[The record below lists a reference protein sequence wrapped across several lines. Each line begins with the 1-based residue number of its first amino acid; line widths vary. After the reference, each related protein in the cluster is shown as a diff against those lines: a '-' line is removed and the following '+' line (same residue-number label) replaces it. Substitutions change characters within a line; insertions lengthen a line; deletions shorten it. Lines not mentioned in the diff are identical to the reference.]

1 MTAFI
6 ENVFSE
12 KTKKLSEQI
21 IINIAIFSFVVHL
34 ILIFLNNF
42 GVFGDQYESSGFFS
56 SPIAAI
62 YTPFSFILLY
72 EVYLLIYYL
81 PKSMTI
87 YIGKQYEIIMLIVI
101 RRLYKDLSQLELSNN
116 WFSIQEDLQ
125 FTYDLLAT
133 IILFILI
140 HLFYKM
146 NKYRVRKLLKLT
158 ETRTEIVR
166 FIKIKKVI
174 ALILIPLFFVMAI
187 YAFGSWA
194 YATLI
199 NPSEITDLANINNL
213 FFDEFFTVLILVDVL
228 LLLFS
233 FTHTDKF
240 NKVIRNSGF
249 VISTILVKLSFGTE
263 GLLNSVLIVTA
274 VSFGVLILWIHM
286 MFEKNKIPTNYW
298 SKKPTPV
305 EFCIN
310 SEINRFEATKLF
322 KDPLKGGL
330 LLQFKLTSSNWISVE
345 FIKNKTSAGSIW

>member
-1 MTAFI
+1 M
-6 ENVFSE
+6 SE
-12 KTKKLSEQI
+12 KI
-21 IINIAIFSFVVHL
+21 IINIAIFSFIVHL
-34 ILIFLNNF
+34 SLIFLNQF
-42 GVFGDQYESSGFFS
+42 GVFGSQYEGSSFFS

-62 YTPFSFILLY
+62 YTPFSFILIY

-101 RRLYKDLSQLELSNN
+101 RRLYKDLSQLELSDN
-116 WFSIQEDLQ
+116 WFSIKEDLQ
-125 FTYDLLAT
+125 FTYDLLGT

-146 NKYRVRKLLKLT
+146 NKYRVRKLLKYT
-158 ETRTEIVR
+158 ETRAEIIR
-166 FIKIKKVI
+166 FIQIKKKI
-174 ALILIPLFFVMAI
+174 ALVLVPLFFLMAL
-187 YAFGSWA
+187 YAFGNWA
-194 YATLI
+194 YITFL
-199 NPSEITDLANINNL
+199 NPSDITDSANINNL

-274 VSFGVLILWIHM
+274 VGFGVLILWIHM
-286 MFEKNKIPTNYW
+286 MFEKNKIPTNY
-298 SKKPTPV
+298 
-305 EFCIN
+305 
-310 SEINRFEATKLF
+310 
-322 KDPLKGGL
+322 
-330 LLQFKLTSSNWISVE
+330 
-345 FIKNKTSAGSIW
+345 

>member
-1 MTAFI
+1 MKTLI
-6 ENVFSE
+6 ETLFSE
-12 KTKKLSEQI
+12 KSKKMSEKI
-21 IINIAIFSFVVHL
+21 IINIAIFSFIVHL
-34 ILIFLNNF
+34 ILIFLNQF
-42 GVFGDQYESSGFFS
+42 GVFGSQYEGSSFFS

-62 YTPFSFILLY
+62 YTPFSFILIY

-101 RRLYKDLSQLELSNN
+101 RRLYKDLSQLELSDN
-116 WFSIQEDLQ
+116 WFSIKEDLQ
-125 FTYDLLAT
+125 FTYDLLGT

-146 NKYRVRKLLKLT
+146 NKYRVRKLLKYT
-158 ETRTEIVR
+158 ETRAEIIR
-166 FIKIKKVI
+166 FIQIKKKI
-174 ALILIPLFFVMAI
+174 ALVLVPLFFLMAL
-187 YAFGSWA
+187 YAFGNWA
-194 YATLI
+194 YITFL
-199 NPSEITDLANINNL
+199 NPSDITDSANINNL

-274 VSFGVLILWIHM
+274 VGFGVLILWIHM
-286 MFEKNKIPTNYW
+286 MFEKNKIPTNY
-298 SKKPTPV
+298 
-305 EFCIN
+305 
-310 SEINRFEATKLF
+310 
-322 KDPLKGGL
+322 
-330 LLQFKLTSSNWISVE
+330 
-345 FIKNKTSAGSIW
+345 

>member
-12 KTKKLSEQI
+12 KTKKLSERI

-34 ILIFLNNF
+34 ILIFLHNF

-101 RRLYKDLSQLELSNN
+101 RRLYKDLSQLELSDN

-146 NKYRVRKLLKLT
+146 NKNRVRKLLKLT
-158 ETRTEIVR
+158 ETRPEIIR
-166 FIKIKKVI
+166 FIQIKKVI
-174 ALILIPLFFVMAI
+174 ALILIPLFICNGNVCFWKLGLC
-187 YAFGSWA
+187 YANQS
-194 YATLI
+194 
-199 NPSEITDLANINNL
+199 
-213 FFDEFFTVLILVDVL
+213 
-228 LLLFS
+228 
-233 FTHTDKF
+233 
-240 NKVIRNSGF
+240 IRNYR
-249 VISTILVKLSFGTE
+249 FG
-263 GLLNSVLIVTA
+263 
-274 VSFGVLILWIHM
+274 
-286 MFEKNKIPTNYW
+286 KY
-298 SKKPTPV
+298 
-305 EFCIN
+305 
-310 SEINRFEATKLF
+310 
-322 KDPLKGGL
+322 
-330 LLQFKLTSSNWISVE
+330 Q
-345 FIKNKTSAGSIW
+345 

>member
-1 MTAFI
+1 MKTLI
-6 ENVFSE
+6 ETLFSE
-12 KTKKLSEQI
+12 KSKKMSERI
-21 IINIAIFSFVVHL
+21 IINIAIFSFIVHL
-34 ILIFLNNF
+34 ILIFLNQF
-42 GVFGDQYESSGFFS
+42 GVFGTQYDGSSFFS

-101 RRLYKDLSQLELSNN
+101 RRLYKDLSQLELSDN
-116 WFSIQEDLQ
+116 WFSIKEDLQ
-125 FTYDLLAT
+125 FTYDLLGRF
-133 IILFILI
+133 ILFILI

-146 NKYRVRKLLKLT
+146 NKYRVRKLLKYT
-158 ETRTEIVR
+158 ETRPEIIR
-166 FIKIKKVI
+166 FIQIKKKI
-174 ALILIPLFFVMAI
+174 ALVLVPLFFLMAL
-187 YAFGSWA
+187 YAFGNWA
-194 YATLI
+194 YITFL
-199 NPSEITDLANINNL
+199 NPSDITDLANINNL

-274 VSFGVLILWIHM
+274 VGFGVLILWIHM
-286 MFEKNKIPTNYW
+286 MFEKNKIPTNY
-298 SKKPTPV
+298 
-305 EFCIN
+305 
-310 SEINRFEATKLF
+310 
-322 KDPLKGGL
+322 
-330 LLQFKLTSSNWISVE
+330 
-345 FIKNKTSAGSIW
+345 

>member
-1 MTAFI
+1 MKKLI
-6 ENVFSE
+6 ESLFSE
-12 KTKKLSEQI
+12 QSKKMSERI
-21 IINIAIFSFVVHL
+21 IINIAIFSFVIHL
-34 ILIFLNNF
+34 TLIFINQLGF
-42 GVFGDQYESSGFFS
+42 LGDQFEDSSFFS

-101 RRLYKDLSQLELSNN
+101 RRLYKDLSQLELSDN
-116 WFSIQEDLQ
+116 WFSIKEDLQ
-125 FTYDLLAT
+125 FTYDLLGT
-133 IILFILI
+133 IILFVLI

-146 NKYRVRKLLKLT
+146 NKYRVRKLLKYT
-158 ETRTEIVR
+158 ETRPEILR
-166 FIKIKKVI
+166 FIQIKKRI
-174 ALILIPLFFVMAI
+174 ALLLVPLFLVMAL
-187 YAFGSWA
+187 YAFGNWA
-194 YATLI
+194 FITFL

-263 GLLNSVLIVTA
+263 GLLNSALIVTA
-274 VSFGVLILWIHM
+274 VGFGVLILWIHM
-286 MFEKNKIPTNYW
+286 MFEKNKIPTNY
-298 SKKPTPV
+298 
-305 EFCIN
+305 
-310 SEINRFEATKLF
+310 
-322 KDPLKGGL
+322 
-330 LLQFKLTSSNWISVE
+330 
-345 FIKNKTSAGSIW
+345 

>member
-12 KTKKLSEQI
+12 KTKKLSERI
-21 IINIAIFSFVVHL
+21 IINIAIFSFAVHL
-34 ILIFLNNF
+34 ILILLHNF
-42 GVFGDQYESSGFFS
+42 GIFGNQLEDSEFFS
-56 SPIAAI
+56 SPIASI

-101 RRLYKDLSQLELSNN
+101 RRLYKDLSQLELSDN
-116 WFSIQEDLQ
+116 WFSIKEDLQ
-125 FTYDLLAT
+125 FTYDLVAT
-133 IILFILI
+133 IVLFILI

-146 NKYRVRKLLKLT
+146 NKNRVRKLLKLT
-158 ETRTEIVR
+158 ETRPEIIR

-174 ALILIPLFFVMAI
+174 ALVLIPLFLVMAA
-187 YAFGSWA
+187 YAFGNWT
-194 YATLI
+194 YTTLI

-249 VISTILVKLSFGTE
+249 VISTILVKLSFGTT

-286 MFEKNKIPTNYW
+286 MFEKNKIPTNY
-298 SKKPTPV
+298 
-305 EFCIN
+305 
-310 SEINRFEATKLF
+310 
-322 KDPLKGGL
+322 
-330 LLQFKLTSSNWISVE
+330 
-345 FIKNKTSAGSIW
+345 

>member
-56 SPIAAI
+56 NPIAAI

-174 ALILIPLFFVMAI
+174 ALILIPLFLVMAI
-187 YAFGSWA
+187 YAFGNWA

>member
-1 MTAFI
+1 MKTLI
-6 ENVFSE
+6 ETLFSE
-12 KTKKLSEQI
+12 KSKKMSEKI
-21 IINIAIFSFVVHL
+21 IINIAIFSFIVHL
-34 ILIFLNNF
+34 ILIFLNQF
-42 GVFGDQYESSGFFS
+42 GVFGSQYEGSSFFS

-62 YTPFSFILLY
+62 YTPFSFILIY

-101 RRLYKDLSQLELSNN
+101 RRLYKDLSQLELSDN
-116 WFSIQEDLQ
+116 WFSIKEDLQ
-125 FTYDLLAT
+125 FTYDLLGT

-146 NKYRVRKLLKLT
+146 NKYRVRKLLKYT
-158 ETRTEIVR
+158 ETRAEIIR
-166 FIKIKKVI
+166 FIQIKKKI
-174 ALILIPLFFVMAI
+174 ALVLVPLFFLMAL
-187 YAFGSWA
+187 YAFGNWA
-194 YATLI
+194 YITFL
-199 NPSEITDLANINNL
+199 NPSDITDLANINNL

-274 VSFGVLILWIHM
+274 VGFGVLILWIHM
-286 MFEKNKIPTNYW
+286 MFEKNKIPTNY
-298 SKKPTPV
+298 
-305 EFCIN
+305 
-310 SEINRFEATKLF
+310 
-322 KDPLKGGL
+322 
-330 LLQFKLTSSNWISVE
+330 
-345 FIKNKTSAGSIW
+345 

>member
-1 MTAFI
+1 MKTLI
-6 ENVFSE
+6 ETLFSE
-12 KTKKLSEQI
+12 KSKKMSEKI
-21 IINIAIFSFVVHL
+21 IINIAIFSFIVHL
-34 ILIFLNNF
+34 ILIFLNQF
-42 GVFGDQYESSGFFS
+42 GVFGSQYEGSSFFS

-116 WFSIQEDLQ
+116 WFSIKEDLQ
-125 FTYDLLAT
+125 FTYDLLGT

-146 NKYRVRKLLKLT
+146 NKYRVRKLLKYT
-158 ETRTEIVR
+158 ETRAEIIR
-166 FIKIKKVI
+166 FIQIKKKI
-174 ALILIPLFFVMAI
+174 ALVLVPLFFLMAL
-187 YAFGSWA
+187 YTFGNWA
-194 YATLI
+194 YITFL
-199 NPSEITDLANINNL
+199 NPSDITDLANINNL

-274 VSFGVLILWIHM
+274 VGFGVLILWIHM
-286 MFEKNKIPTNYW
+286 MFEKNKIPTNY
-298 SKKPTPV
+298 
-305 EFCIN
+305 
-310 SEINRFEATKLF
+310 
-322 KDPLKGGL
+322 
-330 LLQFKLTSSNWISVE
+330 
-345 FIKNKTSAGSIW
+345 

>member
-1 MTAFI
+1 MTTFI
-6 ENVFSE
+6 ENIFSE
-12 KTKKLSEQI
+12 KTKKLSERI
-21 IINIAIFSFVVHL
+21 IIIIAIFSFVVHL
-34 ILIFLNNF
+34 ILILLSNF
-42 GVFGDQYESSGFFS
+42 GFFGDRYETSSFFS

-116 WFSIQEDLQ
+116 WFSIKEDLQ

-146 NKYRVRKLLKLT
+146 NKNRVRKLLKLT
-158 ETRTEIVR
+158 ETRSEIIR
-166 FIKIKKVI
+166 FIEIKKII
-174 ALILIPLFFVMAI
+174 ALVLIPLFLIMAM
-187 YAFGSWA
+187 YSFGNWA

-274 VSFGVLILWIHM
+274 VGFGVMILWIHM
-286 MFEKNKIPTNYW
+286 MFEKNKIPTNY
-298 SKKPTPV
+298 
-305 EFCIN
+305 
-310 SEINRFEATKLF
+310 
-322 KDPLKGGL
+322 
-330 LLQFKLTSSNWISVE
+330 
-345 FIKNKTSAGSIW
+345 

>member
-1 MTAFI
+1 
-6 ENVFSE
+6 
-12 KTKKLSEQI
+12 
-21 IINIAIFSFVVHL
+21 
-34 ILIFLNNF
+34 
-42 GVFGDQYESSGFFS
+42 
-56 SPIAAI
+56 
-62 YTPFSFILLY
+62 
-72 EVYLLIYYL
+72 
-81 PKSMTI
+81 MTI

-116 WFSIQEDLQ
+116 WFSIKEDLQ

-146 NKYRVRKLLKLT
+146 NKNRVRKLLKLT
-158 ETRTEIVR
+158 ETRSEIIR
-166 FIKIKKVI
+166 FIEIKKII
-174 ALILIPLFFVMAI
+174 ALVLIPLFLIMAM
-187 YAFGSWA
+187 YSFGNWA

-274 VSFGVLILWIHM
+274 VGFGVMILWIHM
-286 MFEKNKIPTNYW
+286 MFEKNKIPTNY
-298 SKKPTPV
+298 
-305 EFCIN
+305 
-310 SEINRFEATKLF
+310 
-322 KDPLKGGL
+322 
-330 LLQFKLTSSNWISVE
+330 
-345 FIKNKTSAGSIW
+345 

>member
-1 MTAFI
+1 MITSI
-6 ENVFSE
+6 IDRVFSE
-12 KTKKLSEQI
+12 KTKKQSERF
-21 IINIAIFSFVVHL
+21 IINFAIISFVAHL
-34 ILIFLNNF
+34 LVIFANDLGWISVAQDNSLFTN
-42 GVFGDQYESSGFFS
+42 
-56 SPIAAI
+56 PIAAI
-62 YTPFSFILLY
+62 YTPFSFILIY

-101 RRLYKDLSQLELSNN
+101 RRLYKDLSQLELSDN

-146 NKYRVRKLLKLT
+146 NKNRVRKLLKLT
-158 ETRTEIVR
+158 ETRPEIIR
-166 FIKIKKVI
+166 FIQIKKVI

-187 YAFGSWA
+187 YAFGNWT

-263 GLLNSVLIVTA
+263 GLLNSVLIV
-274 VSFGVLILWIHM
+274 
-286 MFEKNKIPTNYW
+286 
-298 SKKPTPV
+298 
-305 EFCIN
+305 
-310 SEINRFEATKLF
+310 
-322 KDPLKGGL
+322 PLMGY
-330 LLQFKLTSSNWISVE
+330 T
-345 FIKNKTSAGSIW
+345 

>member
-1 MTAFI
+1 MTALI
-6 ENVFSE
+6 ENIFSE
-12 KTKKLSEQI
+12 KIKKLSERI
-21 IINIAIFSFVVHL
+21 IINIAILSFVIHL
-34 ILIFLNNF
+34 ILILLNNF
-42 GVFGDQYESSGFFS
+42 GLFGDLYGNSGFFS

-72 EVYLLIYYL
+72 EVFLLIYYL

-116 WFSIQEDLQ
+116 WFSIKEDLQ
-125 FTYDLLAT
+125 FTYDLLGT

-146 NKYRVRKLLKLT
+146 NKVRMRKLLKLT
-158 ETRTEIVR
+158 ETRHEIIR
-166 FIKIKKVI
+166 FIKIKKII
-174 ALILIPLFFVMAI
+174 ALILIPLFLTMAT
-187 YAFGSWA
+187 YAFGNWI
-194 YATLI
+194 YTNII
-199 NPSEITDLANINNL
+199 NPSEISDLANINNL

-263 GLLNSVLIVTA
+263 GLLNSVLIITA
-274 VSFGVLILWIHM
+274 VGFGVLILWIHM
-286 MFEKNKIPTNYW
+286 MFEKNKIPTNY
-298 SKKPTPV
+298 
-305 EFCIN
+305 
-310 SEINRFEATKLF
+310 
-322 KDPLKGGL
+322 
-330 LLQFKLTSSNWISVE
+330 
-345 FIKNKTSAGSIW
+345 

>member
-1 MTAFI
+1 MTTFI
-6 ENVFSE
+6 ENIFSE
-12 KTKKLSEQI
+12 KTKKLSERI
-21 IINIAIFSFVVHL
+21 IINIAILSFIVHL

-42 GVFGDQYESSGFFS
+42 GLFGVKYETSSFFS

-101 RRLYKDLSQLELSNN
+101 RRLYKDLSQLELSDN

-146 NKYRVRKLLKLT
+146 NKNRVRKLLKLT
-158 ETRTEIVR
+158 ETRPEIIR
-166 FIKIKKVI
+166 FIQIKKVI
-174 ALILIPLFFVMAI
+174 ALVLIPLFVVMAM
-187 YAFGSWA
+187 YAFGNWA

-274 VSFGVLILWIHM
+274 VGFGVLILWIHM
-286 MFEKNKIPTNYW
+286 MFEKNKIPTSY
-298 SKKPTPV
+298 
-305 EFCIN
+305 
-310 SEINRFEATKLF
+310 
-322 KDPLKGGL
+322 
-330 LLQFKLTSSNWISVE
+330 
-345 FIKNKTSAGSIW
+345 

>member
-12 KTKKLSEQI
+12 KTKKMSEQV

-34 ILIFLNNF
+34 ILIFLHNF
-42 GVFGDQYESSGFFS
+42 GAFGNLNESSGFFS

-101 RRLYKDLSQLELSNN
+101 RRLYKDLSQLELSDN

-146 NKYRVRKLLKLT
+146 NKTRVRKLLKLT
-158 ETRTEIVR
+158 ETRAEIIR
-166 FIKIKKVI
+166 FIQIKKFI
-174 ALILIPLFFVMAI
+174 ALALIPLFVVMAI
-187 YAFGSWA
+187 LAFGNWA

-263 GLLNSVLIVTA
+263 GLLNSVVIVTA
-274 VSFGVLILWIHM
+274 VGFGVLISWIHM
-286 MFEKNKIPTNYW
+286 MFENNKIPTN
-298 SKKPTPV
+298 
-305 EFCIN
+305 C
-310 SEINRFEATKLF
+310 
-322 KDPLKGGL
+322 
-330 LLQFKLTSSNWISVE
+330 
-345 FIKNKTSAGSIW
+345 

>member
-1 MTAFI
+1 MKTLI
-6 ENVFSE
+6 ESLFSE
-12 KTKKLSEQI
+12 KSKKMSEKI
-21 IINIAIFSFVVHL
+21 IINIAIFSFIVHL
-34 ILIFLNNF
+34 ILIFLNQF
-42 GVFGDQYESSGFFS
+42 GVFGNQYEGSSFFS

-101 RRLYKDLSQLELSNN
+101 RRLYKDLSQLELSDN
-116 WFSIQEDLQ
+116 WFSIKEDLQ
-125 FTYDLLAT
+125 FTYDLLGT

-146 NKYRVRKLLKLT
+146 NKFRVRKLLKYN
-158 ETRTEIVR
+158 ETRPEIIR
-166 FIKIKKVI
+166 FIQIKKRI
-174 ALILIPLFFVMAI
+174 ALFLVPLFLVMAL
-187 YAFGSWA
+187 YAFGNWA
-194 YATLI
+194 YITFL

-263 GLLNSVLIVTA
+263 GLLNSVLIITA
-274 VSFGVLILWIHM
+274 VGFGVLILWIHM
-286 MFEKNKIPTNYW
+286 MLEKNKIPTTY
-298 SKKPTPV
+298 
-305 EFCIN
+305 
-310 SEINRFEATKLF
+310 
-322 KDPLKGGL
+322 
-330 LLQFKLTSSNWISVE
+330 
-345 FIKNKTSAGSIW
+345 

>member
-1 MTAFI
+1 MKTLI
-6 ENVFSE
+6 ETLFSE
-12 KTKKLSEQI
+12 KSKKMSERI
-21 IINIAIFSFVVHL
+21 IINIAIFSFIVHL
-34 ILIFLNNF
+34 ILIFLNQF
-42 GVFGDQYESSGFFS
+42 GVFGSQYEGSSFFS

-101 RRLYKDLSQLELSNN
+101 RRLYKDLSQLELSDN
-116 WFSIQEDLQ
+116 WFSIKEDLQ
-125 FTYDLLAT
+125 FTFDLLGT

-146 NKYRVRKLLKLT
+146 NKYRVRKLLKYT
-158 ETRTEIVR
+158 ETRPEIRR
-166 FIKIKKVI
+166 FIQIKKKI
-174 ALILIPLFFVMAI
+174 ALVLVPLFFLMAL
-187 YAFGSWA
+187 YAFGNWA
-194 YATLI
+194 YITFL
-199 NPSEITDLANINNL
+199 NPSDITDLANINNL

-274 VSFGVLILWIHM
+274 VGFGVLILWIHM
-286 MFEKNKIPTNYW
+286 MFEKNKIPTKY
-298 SKKPTPV
+298 
-305 EFCIN
+305 
-310 SEINRFEATKLF
+310 
-322 KDPLKGGL
+322 
-330 LLQFKLTSSNWISVE
+330 
-345 FIKNKTSAGSIW
+345 

>member
-12 KTKKLSEQI
+12 KTKKLSERI
-21 IINIAIFSFVVHL
+21 IINIAIFSFAVHL
-34 ILIFLNNF
+34 ILILLHNF
-42 GVFGDQYESSGFFS
+42 EIFGNQFEDSEFFS
-56 SPIAAI
+56 SPIASI

-101 RRLYKDLSQLELSNN
+101 RRLYKDLSQLELSDN
-116 WFSIQEDLQ
+116 WFSIKEDLQ
-125 FTYDLLAT
+125 FTYDLVAT
-133 IILFILI
+133 IVLFILI

-146 NKYRVRKLLKLT
+146 NKNRVRKLLKLT
-158 ETRTEIVR
+158 ETRPEIIR

-174 ALILIPLFFVMAI
+174 ALVLIPLFIVMAT
-187 YAFGSWA
+187 YAFGNWT
-194 YATLI
+194 YTTLI

-249 VISTILVKLSFGTE
+249 VISTILVKLSFGTA

-286 MFEKNKIPTNYW
+286 MFEKNKIPTNY
-298 SKKPTPV
+298 
-305 EFCIN
+305 
-310 SEINRFEATKLF
+310 
-322 KDPLKGGL
+322 
-330 LLQFKLTSSNWISVE
+330 
-345 FIKNKTSAGSIW
+345 

>member
-1 MTAFI
+1 MTTFI
-6 ENVFSE
+6 ENIFSE
-12 KTKKLSEQI
+12 KTKKLSERI
-21 IINIAIFSFVVHL
+21 IINIAIFSFVFHL
-34 ILIFLNNF
+34 ILILLSNF
-42 GVFGDQYESSGFFS
+42 GFFGDRYETSSFFS

-116 WFSIQEDLQ
+116 WFSIKEDLQ

-146 NKYRVRKLLKLT
+146 NKNRVRKLLKLT
-158 ETRTEIVR
+158 ETRSEIIR
-166 FIKIKKVI
+166 FIEIKKII
-174 ALILIPLFFVMAI
+174 ALVLIPLFLIMAM
-187 YAFGSWA
+187 YAFGNWA

-199 NPSEITDLANINNL
+199 NPSEITDLANINSL

-274 VSFGVLILWIHM
+274 VGFGVMILWIHM
-286 MFEKNKIPTNYW
+286 MFEKNKIPTNY
-298 SKKPTPV
+298 
-305 EFCIN
+305 
-310 SEINRFEATKLF
+310 
-322 KDPLKGGL
+322 
-330 LLQFKLTSSNWISVE
+330 
-345 FIKNKTSAGSIW
+345 

>member
-1 MTAFI
+1 MKTLI
-6 ENVFSE
+6 ETLFSE
-12 KTKKLSEQI
+12 KSKKMSEKI
-21 IINIAIFSFVVHL
+21 IINIAIFSFIVHL
-34 ILIFLNNF
+34 LLIFLNQF
-42 GVFGDQYESSGFFS
+42 GVFGSQYEGSSFFS

-101 RRLYKDLSQLELSNN
+101 RRLYKDLSQLELSDN
-116 WFSIQEDLQ
+116 WFSIKEDLQ
-125 FTYDLLAT
+125 FTYDLLGT

-146 NKYRVRKLLKLT
+146 NKYRVRKLLKYT
-158 ETRTEIVR
+158 ETRPEIIR
-166 FIKIKKVI
+166 FIKIKKKI
-174 ALILIPLFFVMAI
+174 ALVLVPLFFLMAL
-187 YAFGSWA
+187 YAFGNWA
-194 YATLI
+194 YITFL
-199 NPSEITDLANINNL
+199 NPSDITDLANINNL

-274 VSFGVLILWIHM
+274 VGFGVLILWIHM
-286 MFEKNKIPTNYW
+286 MFEKNKIPTNY
-298 SKKPTPV
+298 
-305 EFCIN
+305 
-310 SEINRFEATKLF
+310 
-322 KDPLKGGL
+322 
-330 LLQFKLTSSNWISVE
+330 
-345 FIKNKTSAGSIW
+345 

>member
-1 MTAFI
+1 MKTLI
-6 ENVFSE
+6 ESLFSE
-12 KTKKLSEQI
+12 KSKKMSEKI

-34 ILIFLNNF
+34 ILIFLNQI
-42 GVFGDQYESSGFFS
+42 GVFGSQYEGSSFFS

-101 RRLYKDLSQLELSNN
+101 RRLYKDLSQLELSDD
-116 WFSIQEDLQ
+116 WFSIKEDLQ
-125 FTYDLLAT
+125 FTYDLLGT

-146 NKYRVRKLLKLT
+146 NKYRVRKLLKYT
-158 ETRTEIVR
+158 ETRAEIIR
-166 FIKIKKVI
+166 FIQIKKRI
-174 ALILIPLFFVMAI
+174 ALFLVPLFFVMAL
-187 YAFGSWA
+187 YAFGNWA
-194 YATLI
+194 YITFLD
-199 NPSEITDLANINNL
+199 PSEMTDLANINNL

-274 VSFGVLILWIHM
+274 VVFGVLILWIHM
-286 MFEKNKIPTNYW
+286 MFEKNKIPTNY
-298 SKKPTPV
+298 
-305 EFCIN
+305 
-310 SEINRFEATKLF
+310 
-322 KDPLKGGL
+322 
-330 LLQFKLTSSNWISVE
+330 
-345 FIKNKTSAGSIW
+345 